1 MMCMCTCKMQKLQNF
16 CNHDI
21 FGTFFTV
28 IIRSGFVTL
37 KASKTFHKNKPMGRL
52 SNVSCHC
59 VLGMGEGGL
68 SYRQVAE
75 RMGCSHTT
83 VARLVERHNAT
94 GSVDDRQRPGH
105 ERVTTR
111 QQDRYIVLSHL
122 RDRFRTSVETAQ
134 ETVGTHKLRVSAF
147 TVRRRLQERGISSHM
162 TYRGNV
168 LTAERQI
175 SRFNWCWQR
184 ILWTQQR

>member
-1 MMCMCTCKMQKLQNF
+1 MCTCKMQKLQNF
-16 CNHDI
+16 RNHDI

-28 IIRSGFVTL
+28 IIRSGFFTL

-52 SNVSCHC
+52 SNVDGHRAH
-59 VLGMGEGGL
+59 GMVECGL

-83 VARLVERHNAT
+83 IARLVQRHNAT
-94 GSVDDRQRPGH
+94 GSVDDRQRPGR

-122 RDRFRTSVETAQ
+122 RDRFR
-134 ETVGTHKLRVSAF
+134 KLP
-147 TVRRRLQERGISSHM
+147 RRQWEPI
-162 TYRGNV
+162 TY
-168 LTAERQI
+168 A
-175 SRFNWCWQR
+175 
-184 ILWTQQR
+184 

>member
-1 MMCMCTCKMQKLQNF
+1 MCTCKMQKLQNF

-28 IIRSGFVTL
+28 IIRSGLFTL
-37 KASKTFHKNKPMGRL
+37 KASKTFNKNKPMGRL
-52 SNVSCHC
+52 SNVARHRA
-59 VLGMGEGGL
+59 LGMVEGWL

-83 VARLVERHNAT
+83 IARLVERHNAM
-94 GSVDDRQRPGH
+94 GSVNDRQRPGR

-134 ETVGTHKLRVSAF
+134 ETVGTHNLRVSAL
-147 TVRRRLQERGISSHM
+147 TVRRRLQERGISSHK
-162 TYRGNV
+162 TGRRNV
-168 LTAERQI
+168 LTRNVESVALI
-175 SRFNWCWQR
+175 GVYSVSD
-184 ILWTQQR
+184 